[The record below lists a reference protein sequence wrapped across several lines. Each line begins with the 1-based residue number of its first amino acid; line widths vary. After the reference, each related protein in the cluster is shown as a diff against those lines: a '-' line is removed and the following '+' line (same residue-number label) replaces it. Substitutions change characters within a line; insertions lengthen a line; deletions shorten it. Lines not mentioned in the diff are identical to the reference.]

1 MRLRWLLLFALPSLA
16 VAAPTI
22 PLDDPAARP
31 EDGVT
36 SLATQSFRAPYH
48 LSKPYWDADTRT
60 LLVQV
65 VNPTAGILS
74 GDRLESEVTVEAGAA
89 VLLTTPSASRV
100 FCMRE
105 GALPASSLQ
114 RFKVADGAW
123 LEVLPE
129 PLVPHRGS
137 RFHQRTVL
145 DVAPGGGVFYADL
158 LFPGRIAHDEI
169 WGWERLVLELEVRS
183 GPVLLLR
190 ERLDQTAEHLCAL
203 AKLAGS
209 GDTACFGNAVLITPG
224 LDAGTPP
231 PWRIALHALQ
241 SEGVWIGVSS
251 LRTGAGWSIKFV
263 TSDSIRLRHTLAA
276 VRRILAPLVPH
287 LACDARK
294 L

>member
-1 MRLRWLLLFALPSLA
+1 MADFHGHLALRA
-16 VAAPTI
+16 
-22 PLDDPAARP
+22 AARA

-36 SLATQSFRAPYH
+36 ALAAQAFRAPFH

-74 GDRLESEVTVEAGAA
+74 GDRLEASVVVYAGAA

-100 FCMRE
+100 FRMRE
-105 GALPASSLQ
+105 GEARSLQ
-114 RFKVADGAW
+114 TFRVARGGW

-137 RFHQRTVL
+137 VFHQRTSLTVE
-145 DVAPGGGVFYADL
+145 PGGAAFYADL
-158 LFPGRIAHDEI
+158 LFPGRVAHGET
-169 WGWERLVLELEVRS
+169 WGWSRLVLDLEVRA
-183 GPVLLLR
+183 GADLVLR
-190 ERLDQTAEHLCAL
+190 ERLDQSAEHLRAL
-203 AKLAGS
+203 AALAGA
-209 GDTACFGNAVLITPG
+209 GDGASFGNAVFIAPELSSAP
-224 LDAGTPP
+224 A
-231 PWRIALHALQ
+231 WRNELHALQ
-241 SEGVWIGVSS
+241 TDGVWIGASP

-263 TSDSIRLRHTLAA
+263 APDGVLLRRTLAQI
-276 VRRILAPLVPH
+276 RRILAPVAPH